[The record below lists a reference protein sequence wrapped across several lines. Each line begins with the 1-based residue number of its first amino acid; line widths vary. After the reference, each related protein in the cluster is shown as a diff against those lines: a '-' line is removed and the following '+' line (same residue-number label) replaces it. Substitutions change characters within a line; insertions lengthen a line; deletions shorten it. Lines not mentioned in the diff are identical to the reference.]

1 MPGETSTRLDG
12 SSSGAQRLRLA
23 TGGRTGRRSGRRLT
37 PQLELAPAGGHLVVT
52 HFHCQ
57 HRAALIVL
65 HLLHRRVKREVR
77 RKVAGCLGVT
87 TLTDWR
93 RGELRSISL
102 WRKAEDIYQMGE
114 VSSHVLAAR
123 VPGRLQV
130 STRSGVFSYV
140 GDWRRVLF
148 GSSYTDGSPLTG
160 WRPEDNGG
168 T

>member
-1 MPGETSTRLDG
+1 
-12 SSSGAQRLRLA
+12 
-23 TGGRTGRRSGRRLT
+23 
-37 PQLELAPAGGHLVVT
+37 VVT

-57 HRAALIVL
+57 HRAALVIL

-77 RKVAGCLGVT
+77 RKVDGCLGVT

-93 RGELRSISL
+93 RGDLRSISL
-102 WRKAEDIYQMGE
+102 WRNVEDIYQMGE

-130 STRSGVFSYV
+130 STQSGVFSYV

-160 WRPEDNGG
+160 WRPEDDNGG
-168 T
+168 S